1 MLNAKLS
8 LTHPVSLVWGPGR
21 PSLGRGCQEQ
31 SQVDGGPGLKMRRLT
46 TSKLCLTTIINGL
59 LALTV
64 NIPSL
69 RTKVGGLMTVG
80 TLG

>member
-1 MLNAKLS
+1 MGAGETLARAGLPG
-8 LTHPVSLVWGPGR
+8 TVSSGDEEADNKQTV
-21 PSLGRGCQEQ
+21 S
-31 SQVDGGPGLKMRRLT
+31 V
-46 TSKLCLTTIINGL
+46 TTIINGL